1 MSHDIILLT
10 IRARLQAPDKSYIPG
25 VLTVHGTR
33 VSWQALDIHAA
44 APVSYLA
51 AGITNTQKA
60 KGKPFLR
67 LAAGKAASVFEFDS
81 ESERERA
88 VMEISGI
95 MQSGGGGG
103 EASRDADIAGLSRQ
117 QRTAILKEEPDTAM
131 LFNDLVGSGSLTD
144 SEFWIKYTQTHSM
157 PDRSAVG
164 SSQAS
169 RTGSS
174 GSGARDQPPTQH
186 VGMQNAMLQVKATS
200 VNNTLTIKISEPD
213 KQAVFHEKPH
223 VLRAYQS
230 NVPGNMSE
238 EEFWRRFYLHE
249 EGKKARRKAAND
261 VGHVQYTL
269 EEGIFREKG
278 GGAAAAAASREK
290 LRRLNP
296 AINLA
301 TQSGEA
307 YMGFGLAHRESAI
320 PTALADATEQLARDI
335 NRHAEVVLQGVRSL
349 RPPQQQQQQPN
360 QAGGSGSSSSAYIKT
375 LSSGQPPAVTPRSS
389 PPPSDPEWEPAGI
402 ERLAVV
408 ATDRFASPGTAT
420 GSLSRKA
427 PSNLRLQLQHK
438 LHVSATTDTDG
449 VPKRRPGGDVLSGTD
464 WMRGSES
471 TRESEEELG
480 ELGPAARAEG
490 AGLEDLATVAGVVTE
505 SLDIRDP
512 RRYFETPASG
522 ADQGQDPGSSH
533 GGVRA
538 AGEPPRGPQP
548 ALFAR
553 TSGARLA
560 NPLLPPMLAEQILWE
575 ATPATRVLGD
585 VDHYGAPTRP
595 PQEALLPDVVA
606 VQRNFV
612 LQANELSRHF
622 WGTIPATTAAQL
634 EKVSR
639 IHPQTLDT
647 GREPVH
653 PWGYPCPKP
662 RRCLE
667 SGHACV
673 LQAERLTRSMEV
685 LKGKVHT
692 SIDMVSGPERAYI
705 RQLVRPAL
713 DAVEAAFASGERS
726 ERRRCSGDA
735 PVIHNQA
742 VALSLGSAWPVEVRR
757 SS

>member
-360 QAGGSGSSSSAYIKT
+360 QAGGSGSSSSAYIK
-375 LSSGQPPAVTPRSS
+375 
-389 PPPSDPEWEPAGI
+389 
-402 ERLAVV
+402 
-408 ATDRFASPGTAT
+408 
-420 GSLSRKA
+420 
-427 PSNLRLQLQHK
+427 
-438 LHVSATTDTDG
+438 
-449 VPKRRPGGDVLSGTD
+449 
-464 WMRGSES
+464 
-471 TRESEEELG
+471 SEEELG

-533 GGVRA
+533 GGGRA
-538 AGEPPRGPQP
+538 AGEPQRGPQP